1 MDAEHLRMCRTLDR
15 ALHHA
20 CAARSYIAQ
29 LRDSGW
35 LRREEAEIMLAL
47 IENIVLSLTDTY
59 REQCIVE

>member
-1 MDAEHLRMCRTLDR
+1 MNAEYLRMCETLGK

-35 LRREEAEIMLAL
+35 LRREEVENMLAL

>member
-1 MDAEHLRMCRTLDR
+1 LNR

-35 LRREEAEIMLAL
+35 LRREEAENMLAL
-47 IENIVLSLTDTY
+47 IENIILSLTDTY